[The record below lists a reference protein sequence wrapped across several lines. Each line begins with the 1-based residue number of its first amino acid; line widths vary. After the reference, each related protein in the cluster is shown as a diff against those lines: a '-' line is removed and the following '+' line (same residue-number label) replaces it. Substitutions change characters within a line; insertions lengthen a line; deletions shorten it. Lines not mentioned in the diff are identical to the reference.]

1 MTTILYLPVT
11 TLTPNPYQPPT
22 RNYGD
27 IPSLAANITAQYAQR
42 PETFGLIQPVQIR
55 LLRTSPKQPDD
66 DDELDIF
73 AALGHDLYGGT
84 SFYENTPEEAAQL
97 LAQAGLTP
105 QIASGHRRHAAFTH
119 LAQTDHRYHH
129 GRVPVQIITLT
140 DEDMLREVFI
150 ENDNRPDITALDHC
164 HYLTA
169 ALDQLRT
176 KSNPNPTLKQAAE
189 LIHMD
194 YGQARDAWQLRD
206 LATTAPALAQLL
218 REGRIGQTILNEML
232 PLIRIAP
239 WCQIT
244 RAVGTGNNQHLTPAQ
259 FIQKAA
265 EEPPSRANVR
275 AYIAALVKQGYSES
289 DSLAPLDEKM
299 MDFECIAEGTVSP
312 TCKQCPAKLTSGG
325 AHHCTAAECW
335 QIRQRTAAFNAYDG
349 DEEIRRQHEW
359 VDDLDEKHT
368 SGQQYSKELE
378 IFADYI
384 RQCHDLRRHD
394 KDIIVGYSNR
404 DRVRPFQ
411 ANIGRP
417 RQNKVAKYWVA
428 YAYRGDW
435 KQMLRLAQKEKER
448 EITTAATQPSPDDM
462 SASGQAG
469 KKKMAAWR
477 DAKLDFYRERAIQLR
492 KFTSDH
498 MAHLHADHVIAL
510 APALADLNTLRLLS
524 SDFDNY
530 IRALPGKP
538 AREIIAHQWYQDRVR
553 SQSLITNHTICIE
566 RGWDLFTNIDP
577 QMLAIGLIY
586 NYYAN
591 CHDTDM
597 TYYPSVMRRD
607 YSFYCLARTI
617 PAHTLPSPL
626 DTDLAAVQ
634 EAVNH
639 HEMKQEKQ
647 Q

>member
-1 MTTILYLPVT
+1 MTTILYLPAT

-27 IPSLAANITAQYAQR
+27 IPSLAANITAQYTQR

-119 LAQTDHRYHH
+119 LSQTDHRYHH

-289 DSLAPLDEKM
+289 DSLAPLDEKI

-335 QIRQRTAAFNAYDG
+335 QIRQRTAAFNAYDA
-349 DEEIRRQHEW
+349 DEQLRRQHEW
-359 VDDLDEKHT
+359 VDDLDKKHT
-368 SGQQYSKELE
+368 NGQQYSKELA

-384 RQCHDLRRHD
+384 RQCHDLRRYD
-394 KDIIVGYSNR
+394 KDIVVGYSNR

-411 ANIGRP
+411 TNIGRP
-417 RQNKVAKYWVA
+417 RQNKVPKYWVA

-435 KQMLRLAQKEKER
+435 KQMLRLAQKEIDRER
-448 EITTAATQPSPDDM
+448 ATAAAQSHPAEV
-462 SASGQAG
+462 SASGQAS
-469 KKKMAAWR
+469 KKSIKDWRAAKVMTYSKF
-477 DAKLDFYRERAIQLR
+477 AKEAVDKLFALLSYRHADELITMMPPLANKEVVMRFGGQYEQLDYRAKDGRELLAIVWMQKGNRTFLNHAIQE
-492 KFTSDH
+492 
-498 MAHLHADHVIAL
+498 A
-510 APALADLNTLRLLS
+510 LRLLDGQATPDEILPEELAS
-524 SDFDNY
+524 LILHLWFFILHDEEGEYKPINMIKLY
-530 IRALPGKP
+530 PILRPALG
-538 AREIIAHQWYQDRVR
+538 IIAHQ
-553 SQSLITNHTICIE
+553 
-566 RGWDLFTNIDP
+566 
-577 QMLAIGLIY
+577 
-586 NYYAN
+586 
-591 CHDTDM
+591 
-597 TYYPSVMRRD
+597 
-607 YSFYCLARTI
+607 
-617 PAHTLPSPL
+617 LPHPL
-626 DTDLAAVQ
+626 SADLAAVQ
-634 EAVNH
+634 EAIRN

-647 Q
+647 QQ